1 MASGVHD
8 LDAHLQLRPDER
20 GLSGV
25 LRVGP
30 KIPPDQISAST
41 FTMFLQS
48 GGVSARAI
56 DHAAIERLVEEA
68 LATPGSEHAMVV
80 ARGKEPRDGARQILN
95 WVPQIASE
103 IERINRRRDALAA
116 ENEAARKPARTEP
129 DPETAVNFYEQS
141 AFIIVQAGDLLA
153 TVTPPDPGED
163 GEDIFG
169 NSVPAKK
176 SPAPSDLD
184 PETLNLTN
192 DHRIIALVRGRLIY
206 SGGHRSIERT
216 LHVSEDVG
224 FETGNIKFPG
234 PVEIAGGVR
243 DKFLVRASGQVTV
256 RKLVEA
262 STIESERDIV
272 LERGAAGRESGS
284 LVAGHCLR
292 SGYLEAAKVFC
303 GQDCLVR
310 HEITNCRVNVRG
322 MIKIPTGAIRGGVV
336 MATRGIET
344 GVAGSVQEVRTEL
357 VVGALD
363 ELETLLRQSRGR
375 AAETKTVLDEMLARQ
390 EMYNSARGKG
400 KLTPE
405 QIEAQ
410 MTMDFEIAEARRW
423 IQELDAASDRLE
435 TNLRQAIR
443 PVLKVSQCLYGGVV
457 LWLPGYRATFRNEL
471 KGESVIRLGPGNQPV
486 AEFRGETHPLSK
498 FASVESDP
506 RVYLLPYQGGDPAAV
521 AA

>member
-20 GLSGV
+20 GLTGV

-30 KIPPDQISAST
+30 KIPPDQVSVST
-41 FTMFLQS
+41 FLMFLQS
-48 GGVSARAI
+48 GGISPRAV
-56 DHAAIERLVEEA
+56 DQGAIERLVEEV
-68 LATPGSEHAMVV
+68 LATPGSEHAVVV
-80 ARGKEPRDGARQILN
+80 ARGKEPRDGARQLLQ
-95 WVPQIASE
+95 WVPPIATE

-116 ENEAARKPARTEP
+116 ENEAARKPAKAKSEP
-129 DPETAVNFYEQS
+129 EAAVNFYEQS
-141 AFIIVQAGDLLA
+141 AFIIVQAGDILA

-169 NSVPAKK
+169 NSVPAKN

-192 DHRIIALVRGRLIY
+192 DHRVIALVRGRLVY

-216 LHVSEDVG
+216 LHVPEDVG

-243 DKFLVRASGQVTV
+243 DRFLVRARGQVTV

-272 LERGAAGRESGS
+272 LERGAAGRETGV
-284 LVAGHCLR
+284 LTAGHCLR
-292 SGYLEAAKVFC
+292 SGYLEAVKVFC

-322 MIKIPTGAIRGGVV
+322 MIKIPSGAIRGGLV

-344 GVAGSVQEVRTEL
+344 GIAGSVQEVRTEL

-375 AAETKTVLDEMLARQ
+375 AAETRAVLDELLARQ
-390 EMYNSARGKG
+390 GMYNAAKGKG

-423 IQELDAASDRLE
+423 IQELDSASERLE
-435 TNLRQAIR
+435 QNLREAIR

-457 LWLPGYRATFRNEL
+457 VWMPGYRATFRNEL

-486 AEFRGETHPLSK
+486 AEYRGETHPLSK
-498 FASVESDP
+498 YASVEPDP
-506 RVYLLPYQGGDPAAV
+506 RVYLLPNQGGDPSAQAA
-521 AA
+521 